1 MISTIKIGDI
11 NIIEILECQLKDYA
25 EQEVDK
31 MISEEVE
38 RFKYEL
44 MNKKDEYIT
53 FLMKNIRIYHEQKTI
68 DNMPRYLITIENTY
82 RIES

>member
-1 MISTIKIGDI
+1 MEDI
-11 NIIEILECQLKDYA
+11 NIIEILKCQLKDYA

-31 MISEEVE
+31 MISEKVE

-53 FLMKNIRIYHEQKTI
+53 FLMKNIRIHHEQKTI

-82 RIES
+82 RIER

>member
-1 MISTIKIGDI
+1 MKDI

>member
-1 MISTIKIGDI
+1 MKDI
-11 NIIEILECQLKDYA
+11 NIIEILKCQLKDYA

-31 MISEEVE
+31 MISEKVE

>member
-1 MISTIKIGDI
+1 MKDI
-11 NIIEILECQLKDYA
+11 NIIEALKCQLRDYA

-38 RFKYEL
+38 SFRYEL
-44 MNKKDEYIT
+44 MKKKDEYIT
-53 FLMKNIRIYHEQKTI
+53 FLMKNISICHEQKTI

-82 RIES
+82 RIEK

>member
-1 MISTIKIGDI
+1 MKDI
-11 NIIEILECQLKDYA
+11 NIIEILKCQLKDYA

-31 MISEEVE
+31 RISEEVE

>member
-1 MISTIKIGDI
+1 MKDI
-11 NIIEILECQLKDYA
+11 NIIEILKCQLKDYA

-31 MISEEVE
+31 MISEKVE

-53 FLMKNIRIYHEQKTI
+53 FLMKNIRIHHEQKTI
-68 DNMPRYLITIENTY
+68 DNMPKYLITIENTY
-82 RIES
+82 RIER